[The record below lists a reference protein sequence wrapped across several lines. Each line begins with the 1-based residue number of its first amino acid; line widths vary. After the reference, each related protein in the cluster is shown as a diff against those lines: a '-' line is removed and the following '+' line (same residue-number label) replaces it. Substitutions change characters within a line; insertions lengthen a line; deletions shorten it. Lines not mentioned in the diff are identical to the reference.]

1 MADHTEGAVLKTLVI
16 TDLVLSTKL
25 TEEWGGERTSEIIG
39 KQDRLARD
47 LLAEHNGVEI
57 DKTDRVSRFF
67 QRPIEAVRLGLA
79 ITWRL
84 TSFPRTW
91 GSPSRAESVSTWA
104 KSSSGATPT
113 RTLRAVPTL

>member
-1 MADHTEGAVLKTLVI
+1 MADHTEGTALKTLVI
-16 TDLVLSTKL
+16 TDLVSSTKL
-25 TEEWGGERTSEIIG
+25 TEEWGDERTSEIIG

-47 LLAEHNGVEI
+47 LLAEHDGVET
-57 DKTDRVSRFF
+57 DKTDGFLLFF
-67 QRPIEAVRLGLA
+67 QRPIEAVRFGFA
-79 ITWRL
+79 TTGRS

-104 KSSSGATPT
+104 KSSSGATPM